1 MQRDERCY
9 KKVASFF
16 ENFQYIAHTGCSV
29 FINVKF
35 VNTIS
40 SRAHVYAYNT
50 GVFAFLLSQ
59 VSQDL
64 RNSLVINMLHQT
76 TAYFNK
82 SLLQITQIRWTKLE
96 KVRFCF
102 VIFPKKIGCFGVD
115 FSLGVTLVTAKK
127 QHCGWNARAKAR
139 TFVRDVRVRRRAHK

>member
-102 VIFPKKIGCFGVD
+102 VIFPKKNRLFWRRFLPWCD
-115 FSLGVTLVTAKK
+115 TCDSKKTTLRLER
-127 QHCGWNARAKAR
+127 AREGAYIRARCAR
-139 TFVRDVRVRRRAHK
+139 T